1 MRYFCK
7 LGIKFKIK
15 NMKTLKFFI
24 LALVVSSLWL
34 GCDKNDSSEKTR
46 VKVRLTDAPGD
57 YQEVNVDITGV
68 EFKMDNNLVSLD
80 VTAGIYNLLDFVNG
94 LDTLLASAEVEPG
107 TLSQVRLILGD
118 NNTVMV
124 DGVVYN
130 LTTPSAQQ
138 SGLKLNMNSELTP
151 GVDYDLLL
159 DFDASKSIV
168 RTGNGEYL
176 LKPVLRAIHEATT
189 GSIQGSISTALSV
202 PAVVSVT
209 NGTVVFTSTTDAN
222 GNFMIRGLAPGTYTV
237 TITPVLPLQ
246 PLTINNVNVTVGTRT
261 ELSALVL
268 GE

>member
-1 MRYFCK
+1 
-7 LGIKFKIK
+7 
-15 NMKTLKFFI
+15 MKTLKFFI
-24 LALVVSSLWL
+24 LALAVSTLWL
-34 GCDKNDSSEKTR
+34 GCDKSDSSETTR

-57 YQEVNVDITGV
+57 YQEVNVEITGV
-68 EFKMDNNLVSLD
+68 EFKMDNNLVNLD
-80 VTAGIYNLLDFVNG
+80 VTAGVYNLLDFVNG
-94 LDTLLASAEVEPG
+94 LDTLLASAEVESG

-124 DGVVYN
+124 DGVVYH

-138 SGLKLNMNSELTP
+138 SGLKLNMNTQLTP

-168 RTGNGEYL
+168 LTGNGEYQ

-189 GSIQGSISTALSV
+189 GSIHGSISTELSL

-209 NGTVVFTSTTDAN
+209 DGTVIFTSATDVN
-222 GNFMIRGLAPGTYTV
+222 GNFLIRGLAPGTYTV

-246 PLTINNVNVTVGTRT
+246 PVTMTEVNVTVGART
-261 ELSALVL
+261 ELPALAL
-268 GE
+268 GI